1 MFDFERGIGKLDGTK
16 KQDGRTGADDRRA
29 RFARMRIAPREQS
42 AINRLIDPL
51 RVS

>member
-1 MFDFERGIGKLDGTK
+1 LDLERGIGKLDKTEE
-16 KQDGRTGADDRRA
+16 QDGRTGAEDTRA
-29 RFARMRIAPREQS
+29 GFARMRIAPREQS